1 MAVAEGLT
9 SQLWTVAG
17 TVLSPLLFGAGL
29 LRLLRVGPA
38 QGLRLFTA
46 WSWLLGHF
54 ALAALTLLWLVLHQP
69 VPGVTL
75 TAGAALTGGAL
86 LWWRGLGPARL
97 PRTRAERWLGVATLV
112 LVAIVVD
119 RCLLQN
125 LQPVTFG
132 DEADIWAAKAKVLYG
147 SPGFELG
154 FGLGLYVS
162 HPDYPLWNP
171 LVQVLS
177 FAHAGAVQQYE
188 NRLPVQGFAVAL
200 LLLLSAAVQRRC
212 SPLIAVLALCAFTAT
227 NFLHI
232 GITCYADVMLAFA
245 MLAAVDGWL
254 RWQETGERSWFA
266 LACIGL
272 AAALFSKN
280 EGSLLAAAAL
290 LALLLA
296 RLLRARNATGLQPG
310 RALLWLCVPL
320 FAVLV
325 HRGFNS
331 HFGVSNDLL
340 DPQFGK
346 GQGLFERIVGLF
358 PERAWT
364 VAKFYGGLLID
375 RGPGPDGEITHL
387 PLGRLLVLSFL
398 VAAVGRGR
406 RLLQGTTG
414 AILLFVVMALTGYM
428 LVFVGTYQWLEWHL
442 RTAADRTVLHVLP
455 VATLGLCMSLGH
467 GRTSATPA
475 A

>member
-1 MAVAEGLT
+1 
-9 SQLWTVAG
+9 
-17 TVLSPLLFGAGL
+17 
-29 LRLLRVGPA
+29 
-38 QGLRLFTA
+38 
-46 WSWLLGHF
+46 
-54 ALAALTLLWLVLHQP
+54 
-69 VPGVTL
+69 
-75 TAGAALTGGAL
+75 
-86 LWWRGLGPARL
+86 
-97 PRTRAERWLGVATLV
+97 
-112 LVAIVVD
+112 
-119 RCLLQN
+119 
-125 LQPVTFG
+125 
-132 DEADIWAAKAKVLYG
+132 
-147 SPGFELG
+147 
-154 FGLGLYVS
+154 
-162 HPDYPLWNP
+162 
-171 LVQVLS
+171 VLS
-177 FAHAGAVQQYE
+177 FAHAGALQQFE

-212 SPLIAVLALCAFTAT
+212 SPLIAVMALCAFTAT

-254 RWQETGERSWFA
+254 RWQESGDRSWFA

-296 RLLRARNATGLQPG
+296 RLLRVRKDAPPQAG

-346 GQGLFERIVGLF
+346 GQGLFERIVSLF

-364 VAKFYGGLLID
+364 VAEFYGGLLID

-387 PLGRLLVLSFL
+387 PLGRLLVLSFF
-398 VAAVGRGR
+398 VAAAGLGR
-406 RLLQGTTG
+406 RLRQGTTG
-414 AILLFVVMALTGYM
+414 ALLLFVAIALIGYM
-428 LVFVGTYQWLEWHL
+428 LVFVGTYQWLEWRNANRRSRMVPATRSHDQL
-442 RTAADRTVLHVLP
+442 SSVTFHDERTRFDVFSSVPGVPGPVTCSVTSSLAMYQGENGRPMIVSVRVPPSIPPVIARRYVNNPTRPMAARIASKRSGMVT
-455 VATLGLCMSLGH
+455 
-467 GRTSATPA
+467 
-475 A
+475 